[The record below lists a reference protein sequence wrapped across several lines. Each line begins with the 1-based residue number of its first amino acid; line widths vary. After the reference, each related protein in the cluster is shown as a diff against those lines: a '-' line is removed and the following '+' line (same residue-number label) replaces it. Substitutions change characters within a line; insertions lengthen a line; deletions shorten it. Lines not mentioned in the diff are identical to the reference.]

1 MVPRAPP
8 FLPASACLEPTRD
21 NASEAMSNAANE
33 TWTDA
38 LPGLDLLHE
47 MHFGIRDLAAMAQV
61 AGMLGDGGAELDT
74 LVLNRAA
81 GALTAR
87 CRIKGLSPQRARD
100 LLGALA
106 SAGAVEAPISVEHL
120 MLSRGDRS

>member
-1 MVPRAPP
+1 M
-8 FLPASACLEPTRD
+8 
-21 NASEAMSNAANE
+21 SETNGE
-33 TWTDA
+33 TWVEA

-47 MHFGIRDLAAMAQV
+47 MHFGVRDLDAVARI
-61 AGMLGDGGAELDT
+61 AGMLGAGGAELDT
-74 LVLNRAA
+74 LVLNRAS

-87 CRIKGLSPQRARD
+87 CRIKGLSPARARD

-120 MLSRGDRS
+120 MLARGDRT

>member
-1 MVPRAPP
+1 M
-8 FLPASACLEPTRD
+8 TD
-21 NASEAMSNAANE
+21 NETWPNE

-47 MHFGIRDLAAMAQV
+47 MHFGVRDLDGVARV
-61 AGMLGDGGAELDT
+61 AGMLGAGGAELDT

-87 CRIKGLSPQRARD
+87 CRVKGLSPQGARD

-106 SAGAVEAPISVEHL
+106 NAGAVQAPLSVEHL
-120 MLSRGDRS
+120 MLARGERP

>member
-1 MVPRAPP
+1 MTENRPN
-8 FLPASACLEPTRD
+8 E
-21 NASEAMSNAANE
+21 NE

-47 MHFGIRDLAAMAQV
+47 MHFGVRDLDGVARV
-61 AGMLGDGGAELDT
+61 AGMLGAGGAELDT
-74 LVLNRAA
+74 MVLNRAAA

-87 CRIKGLSPQRARD
+87 CRVKGLSPQGARD

-106 SAGAVEAPISVEHL
+106 TAGAVQAPLSVEHL
-120 MLSRGDRS
+120 MLARGERP